1 MLTDILAVSL
11 TMSLIIIL
19 LLILTPFISPRYKAK
34 CKYLAWMFVA
44 IRLIIP
50 YRIDLPDAPVRITD
64 PGFDFIM
71 DMPIVNDAETEQII
85 PDNNDMVSNEAITE
99 HKSVTP
105 HIVSLGEV
113 IFAVWLTIA
122 ILFLLYHITALI
134 VFRYKT
140 SKSKVH
146 IKDNVY
152 KTPLVKSP
160 MMTGFFKPTILI
172 PDIELSEDE
181 LDMVILHESTHF
193 KRKDIWYKLLL
204 VIANSIHWFNPIVY
218 LMVKQANRDLEYSCD
233 DIVTSNMDLN
243 EKKAY
248 SKTILK
254 FMEQK

>member
-1 MLTDILAVSL
+1 MLTDLFAVSL

-50 YRIDLPDAPVRITD
+50 YRIDLPDAPVKITD
-64 PGFDFIM
+64 PGFDVIM
-71 DMPIVNDAETEQII
+71 DMPVVNDPAEEQV
-85 PDNNDMVSNEAITE
+85 VSNINDADSNETVTA
-99 HKSVTP
+99 HKSAKS
-105 HIVSLGEV
+105 HSISLGEI

-122 ILFLLYHITALI
+122 ILFILYHILALI
-134 VFRYKT
+134 VFRRKT
-140 SKSKVH
+140 SKNRVH
-146 IKDNVY
+146 IKENVY
-152 KTPLVKSP
+152 RTPLVKSP
-160 MMTGFFKPTILI
+160 MMTGFFKPTILV
-172 PDIELSEDE
+172 PDTDLTDKELE
-181 LDMVILHESTHF
+181 MVILHETTHF

-204 VIANSIHWFNPIVY
+204 VIANAMHWFNPIVY
-218 LMVKQANRDLEYSCD
+218 LMVRQANRDLEYSCD
-233 DIVTSNMDLN
+233 DIVTSNMSID